1 MQTVK
6 SSLLS
11 VIVPVYR
18 QEKTIARDLRSLL
31 TVLSNQSTPFEVIV
45 VIDGE
50 IDGSFREA
58 KKVRNSKVNVVGY
71 KINKGKGYAV
81 RFGMAQ
87 SRGDIV
93 GFIDA
98 GGDLNPKGLDLMLK
112 TLFWQDADIV
122 IGSKRHALSK
132 VEYPMIRRIFSFGYQ
147 LLTRILFN
155 VNVRD
160 TQVGMKVYKRKV
172 LEDVLP
178 RLLVKQ
184 FAFDI
189 EILAVAHRLGYTK
202 IVEAPVELNFAGVSS
217 NITSKN
223 FWRIIFN
230 MVKDTL
236 AVFYRLKI
244 RKYYDDSS
252 KRKWRYD
259 PDLNFRINIG

>member
-1 MQTVK
+1 MPPAK
-6 SSLLS
+6 SNVLS
-11 VIVPVYR
+11 IIVPVYR
-18 QEKTIARDLRSLL
+18 QQKTIARDIRSLVA
-31 TVLSNQSTPFEVIV
+31 VLGKLSVPFEIIV
-45 VIDGE
+45 VIDG
-50 IDGSFREA
+50 DVDASMSEA
-58 KKVRNSKVNVVGY
+58 KKVRSQFVAVTGY
-71 KINKGKGYAV
+71 KANKGKGYAV

-87 SRGDIV
+87 SRGNIV
-93 GFIDA
+93 GFMDA
-98 GGDLNPKGLDLMLK
+98 GGDLNPESLGLMLD
-112 TLFWQDADIV
+112 TLLWQEADIV
-122 IGSKRHALSK
+122 IGSKRHPLSK
-132 VEYPMIRRIFSFGYQ
+132 VQYPLIRRMFSWGYQ
-147 LLTRILFN
+147 MLTRVLFS

-160 TQVGMKVYKRKV
+160 TQVGMKLYKRTI

-230 MVKDTL
+230 MLRDTF
-236 AVFYRLKI
+236 AVFYRLRI
-244 RKYYDDSS
+244 RRYYDDTS